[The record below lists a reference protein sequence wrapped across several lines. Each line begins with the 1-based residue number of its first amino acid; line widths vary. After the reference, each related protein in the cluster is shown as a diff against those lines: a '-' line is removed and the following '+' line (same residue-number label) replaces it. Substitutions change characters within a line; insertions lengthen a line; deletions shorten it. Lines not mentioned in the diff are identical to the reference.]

1 MKSVKV
7 SISSLSE
14 LLGLPSCVRQ
24 MTGYQVLKELLLI
37 LALVLLFSLPAIV
50 WPY

>member
-1 MKSVKV
+1 MK
-7 SISSLSE
+7 LRE

-37 LALVLLFSLPAIV
+37 LALVLLFSLPAII
-50 WPY
+50 W